1 MKSTA
6 NKDGCMREP
15 WNAFAVCSA
24 LYVDG
29 VLPIDVLLT
38 LAESVSS
45 RPHRGFW
52 RERAVSVCCSIDIT
66 AVSLTE
72 SSGRRTSRGGGLPS
86 FGDRRTILD
95 QICSISTQGPAPVTF
110 ETCGIR

>member
-86 FGDRRTILD
+86 FWRSTDHPGSNLLD
-95 QICSISTQGPAPVTF
+95 QYTG
-110 ETCGIR
+110 TCTRDL